1 MGPRILFWLLPLC
14 LTIAVPLSVVAQ
26 PERVTEYRLDTPP
39 DSLAALRKQFTDEQL
54 GILEKLNRADRDH
67 LARLPVLVIP
77 EAWASDELA
86 YSVLPRRYPSGERH
100 PKLLVVHL
108 PGQLFGG
115 YESGILVRWGPISS
129 GARRSPT
136 PSGFFSLNWK
146 AASRY
151 STVDPDWFM
160 PLYFNFGNREGLAFH
175 QYTLPGGPASHG
187 CIRLLQRD
195 AQWLYDW
202 GEQWV
207 LDSTG
212 RYVRR
217 PGTPVLILGA
227 YDFDAPPPWRS
238 LEWLAQTLQLPP
250 LPGEP
255 TTASGAATGCTAP
268 AG

>member
-1 MGPRILFWLLPLC
+1 MRPRILFWLLPLC
-14 LTIAVPLSVVAQ
+14 LTIPAPHSLVAQ
-26 PERVTEYRLDTPP
+26 PERVTAFRLETPP
-39 DSLAALRKQFTDEQL
+39 GSLADLRQQFTDEQL
-54 GILEKLNRADRDH
+54 RILEKLNRADLNH
-67 LARLPVLVIP
+67 LARLAVLVVP
-77 EAWASDELA
+77 EVWVSDELA
-86 YSVLPRRYPSGERH
+86 YSVLPRRYPSAERH
-100 PKLLVVHL
+100 AKLLVVHL

-129 GARRSPT
+129 GARSSPT
-136 PSGFFSLNWK
+136 PPGIYSLNWK
-146 AASRY
+146 ATSRY
-151 STVDPDWFM
+151 STVDPDWLM
-160 PLYFNFGNREGLAFH
+160 PWYFNFGNREGLAFH

-195 AQWLYDW
+195 AQWLFDW
-202 GEQWV
+202 GEPWV

-217 PGTPVLILGA
+217 PGTPVLIMGA

-250 LPGEP
+250 FPAEQ
-255 TTASGAATGCTAP
+255 TTASGAITGCTA